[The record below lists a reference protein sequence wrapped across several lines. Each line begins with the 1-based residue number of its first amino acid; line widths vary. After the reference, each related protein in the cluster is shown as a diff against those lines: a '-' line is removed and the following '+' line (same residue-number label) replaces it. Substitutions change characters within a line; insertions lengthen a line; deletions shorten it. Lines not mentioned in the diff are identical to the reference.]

1 MKTNRSIEWIC
12 VLACLMDAGTGMMLI
27 ALPAFTL
34 TMMGLDPAGEP
45 LAYLRFIG
53 AFVFAI
59 GTLYGL
65 GWRYLKSGRVVE
77 WGVVWIATAW
87 ARLCVGTTVLG
98 LIVSGG
104 LSVAWISVP
113 IADLGLGL
121 FQFWYLARIKR
132 ADA

>member
-1 MKTNRSIEWIC
+1 
-12 VLACLMDAGTGMMLI
+12 MMLI